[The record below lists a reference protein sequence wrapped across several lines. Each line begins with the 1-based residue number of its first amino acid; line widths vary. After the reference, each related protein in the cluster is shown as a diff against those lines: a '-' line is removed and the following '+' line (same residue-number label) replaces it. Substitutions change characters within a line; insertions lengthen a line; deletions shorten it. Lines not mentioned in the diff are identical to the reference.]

1 MAVNSC
7 IKSDI
12 SKDIGDY
19 FLRYNNTLRSLSLN
33 NIQKIGKKF
42 LHSNEVLE
50 VFQCL
55 NTKMSNEEIVSNII
69 KLIKL
74 LRR

>member
-1 MAVNSC
+1 MKLDAL
-7 IKSDI
+7 KSQGKRTD
-12 SKDIGDY
+12 
-19 FLRYNNTLRSLSLN
+19 LTLFQIETKLD